1 MKQAAIYYRVS
12 TDDQNPALQ
21 VEALHKAL
29 RDRNLRL
36 HSEYQDTIS
45 AGNKDR
51 PGLAR
56 LMQNAACG
64 RFSVV
69 LVWKFDRFARSTQ
82 ELLTALESFR
92 SYGIDFVSLTEGI
105 DTSTP
110 IGKMVFTFLA
120 AVAEFERS
128 LIRERVKAGM
138 ESARARGRK
147 IGRPPCMVDVA
158 EILKMRAQKYSWR
171 AIGKLFCCSPA
182 TALKK
187 AKADLVNYP

>member
-1 MKQAAIYYRVS
+1 
-12 TDDQNPALQ
+12 
-21 VEALHKAL
+21 
-29 RDRNLRL
+29 
-36 HSEYQDTIS
+36 
-45 AGNKDR
+45 
-51 PGLAR
+51 
-56 LMQNAACG
+56 
-64 RFSVV
+64 
-69 LVWKFDRFARSTQ
+69 
-82 ELLTALESFR
+82 
-92 SYGIDFVSLTEGI
+92 
-105 DTSTP
+105 
-110 IGKMVFTFLA
+110 MVFTFLA